1 VVYQEANTFFVTLR
15 KQMIK
20 EIAFTAYPAK
30 DVAGLRKWYQE
41 KLGLKFNAPFEED
54 GVEKYN
60 EANVGGGYFS
70 VLTHEWADRE
80 PGSASGVVFEV
91 DNIDDTVKDLRSKGI
106 EIEDPYETPV
116 CKITSFND
124 LEGNKVSLHQVTV
137 PH

>member
-1 VVYQEANTFFVTLR
+1 
-15 KQMIK
+15 MIK

-30 DVAGLRKWYQE
+30 DVAGLRKWYE
-41 KLGLKFNAPFEED
+41 DKLGLKFSGPYEEE

-70 VLTHEWADRE
+70 VIWNEWVDRA

-91 DNIDDTVKDLRSKGI
+91 DNIDDAAANLRGKGI
-106 EIEDPYETPV
+106 EVEDVYDTPV
-116 CKITSFND
+116 CRITSFND
-124 LEGNKVSLHQVTV
+124 LEGNKVSLHQITV

>member
-1 VVYQEANTFFVTLR
+1 
-15 KQMIK
+15 MIK

-30 DVAGLRKWYQE
+30 DVTGLRKWYEE
-41 KLGLKFNAPFEED
+41 KLGLTFSGPYEED

-70 VLTHEWADRE
+70 ILWQGWADRD

-91 DNIDDTVKDLRSKGI
+91 DNIEDTIADLRKKGI
-106 EIEDPYETPV
+106 QAEDPYDTPV
-116 CKITSFND
+116 CRISSFED
-124 LEGNKVSLHQVTV
+124 LEGNKVSLHQITV